1 MLIEVDEA
9 TERAINE
16 TQQYI
21 GRTKYIELN
30 DKKFVSTNDLISIIE
45 DLNAELSRQIEKF
58 EEFDKDVQENY
69 RQISQAEQYS
79 IREEDYH

>member
-1 MLIEVDEA
+1 MLLEIDEA

-21 GRTKYIELN
+21 GRTKFIELN

-45 DLNAELSRQIEKF
+45 DLNAELSRQIEKI
-58 EEFDKDVQENY
+58 EEYDRDIQDNY
-69 RQISQAEQYS
+69 KPISKAEQYEIS
-79 IREEDYH
+79 DKEFI